1 MQNHVHR
8 VRLLSHLLCL
18 PFASARPVVVAL
30 FFSQTVG
37 YWSIRGLAQAIR
49 YVLAY
54 AGVPFADTRY
64 QQGSAPELSRAAWLD
79 VKEKLQLDFP
89 NLPCQR
95 THTHNDKSSG
105 SARMP
110 VRGNKR
116 LIALCV
122 CVCFS
127 LLSPDYLEDELR
139 LTQSTTILRHL
150 GRKHG
155 LSGGSLA
162 EQARCDLV
170 VDTTYDFK
178 SVLVS
183 TAYTRAPARAE
194 ALQDFADRTVP
205 HYFAQ
210 FEALLARN
218 QAQGWKWLAGDNLTI
233 ADFILF
239 EMVDQTSLMLPGVLE
254 NGSYPLLR
262 AFTQRFIEL
271 PPIAQYRKWTHFMAR
286 PLNNM
291 AGFQ

>member
-1 MQNHVHR
+1 M
-8 VRLLSHLLCL
+8 
-18 PFASARPVVVAL
+18 
-30 FFSQTVG
+30 G

-95 THTHNDKSSG
+95 THTPNDKSSG
-105 SARMP
+105 SAPKCLCAETSDSSRC
-110 VRGNKR
+110 
-116 LIALCV
+116 ACV
-122 CVCFS
+122 CVCAFPS
-127 LLSPDYLEDELR
+127 IPPDYLEDELR

-155 LSGGSLA
+155 LSGQSLA

-210 FEALLARN
+210 FEALLSRN

-254 NGSYPLLR
+254 NGAYPLLR
-262 AFTQRFIEL
+262 AFTQRFVEL